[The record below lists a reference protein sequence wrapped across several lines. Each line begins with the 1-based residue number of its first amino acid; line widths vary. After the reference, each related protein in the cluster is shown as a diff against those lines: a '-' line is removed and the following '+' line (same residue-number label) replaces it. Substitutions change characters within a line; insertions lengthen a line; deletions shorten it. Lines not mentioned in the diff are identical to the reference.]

1 MSYTQ
6 ARLCIA
12 IGVTRLRTALVR
24 DIMKANGATRSRTDF
39 VLDIMKAK
47 WISKLVCG

>member
-12 IGVTRLRTALVR
+12 IGATSSRTDFVR
-24 DIMKANGATRSRTDF
+24 DIMKANGVTRSRTDF
-39 VLDIMKAK
+39 VRDIMKAK